1 MKKEACRPLFDNDIL
16 GDVRLFL
23 VGLDF
28 CPFGVIA
35 DVADEAE
42 TANTFS

>member
-1 MKKEACRPLFDNDIL
+1 MKVSLVGLKIPL
-16 GDVRLFL
+16 GRLFF

-28 CPFGVIA
+28 GPLGVIA

-42 TANTFS
+42 TANTTV